1 MKLTLELGMLI
12 ICVVLLMVLV
22 ASQYTKKTCEI
33 PNIEG
38 YISQSNMDWVNW
50 DKISQSNIS
59 PSSTDNINSL
69 QDLKVWAGS
78 DIRTDLNNY
87 CKYKDNELREGQF
100 CVANCAKVLNIDGWK
115 PGGKLIKTQKGY
127 EWEEVK
133 DSKQYQKVPDTK
145 QRYCQNI
152 ILS

>member
-38 YISQSNMDWVNW
+38 Y
-50 DKISQSNIS
+50 ISQSNIS

-152 ILS
+152 SLS